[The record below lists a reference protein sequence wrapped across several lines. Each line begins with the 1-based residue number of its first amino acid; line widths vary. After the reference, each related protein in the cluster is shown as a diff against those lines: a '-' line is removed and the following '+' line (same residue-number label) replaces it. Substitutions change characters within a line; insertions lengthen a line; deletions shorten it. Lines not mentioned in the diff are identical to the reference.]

1 MPGSKI
7 GGKKA
12 AQTMIRKYGL
22 DVYKRLGAIGGSKSR
37 GGGFTAETG
46 KVYGT
51 IGGSISRRGTANKLN
66 KTERQAARKRAL
78 QRVQEHQERK
88 EIYTRLM
95 KQRRELSAMQTSKL
109 SQKFGVKRSW

>member
-1 MPGSKI
+1 MPGSKL

-12 AQTMIRKYGL
+12 AQTLLKVNPDYYREI
-22 DVYKRLGAIGGSKSR
+22 GAIGG
-37 GGGFTAETG
+37 A
-46 KVYGT
+46 
-51 IGGSISRRGTANKLN
+51 ISRRGTANKLN
-66 KTERQAARKRAL
+66 KTERQAARKQAL

-95 KQRRELSAMQTSKL
+95 KQRRELSQMQTSKL